1 MLAFLK
7 LLALR
12 PRLAAVTLISLGAL
26 FSCIESCLDD
36 DDDDDDDDDEEGEV
50 DGDPCEGAAGC
61 EKIPD

>member
-1 MLAFLK
+1 MLAFIK

-12 PRLAAVTLISLGAL
+12 PRLATVTLISLGAL

-36 DDDDDDDDDEEGEV
+36 DDEEDDEDGEV

>member
-12 PRLAAVTLISLGAL
+12 PRLAAATVISLGVL

-36 DDDDDDDDDEEGEV
+36 DDDDDDEGEV
-50 DGDPCEGAAGC
+50 DGDPCEGAVGC

>member
-12 PRLAAVTLISLGAL
+12 PRLAAAAIISLGAL
-26 FSCIESCLDD
+26 FSCIESCFDD
-36 DDDDDDDDDEEGEV
+36 DDDDDDEGEV
-50 DGDPCEGAAGC
+50 DGDPCEGAVGC

>member
-26 FSCIESCLDD
+26 FSCIESCLDE
-36 DDDDDDDDDEEGEV
+36 DDDDDEEDGEV
-50 DGDPCEGAAGC
+50 GGDPCEGAVGC

>member
-12 PRLAAVTLISLGAL
+12 PRLAAAAMISLGAL
-26 FSCIESCLDD
+26 LSCIESCFDD
-36 DDDDDDDDDEEGEV
+36 DDDDDDEGEV
-50 DGDPCEGAAGC
+50 DGDPCEGAVGC

>member
-12 PRLAAVTLISLGAL
+12 PRLAAAAIISLGAL
-26 FSCIESCLDD
+26 FSCIESCFDD
-36 DDDDDDDDDEEGEV
+36 DDDEGEV
-50 DGDPCEGAAGC
+50 DGDPCEGAVGC